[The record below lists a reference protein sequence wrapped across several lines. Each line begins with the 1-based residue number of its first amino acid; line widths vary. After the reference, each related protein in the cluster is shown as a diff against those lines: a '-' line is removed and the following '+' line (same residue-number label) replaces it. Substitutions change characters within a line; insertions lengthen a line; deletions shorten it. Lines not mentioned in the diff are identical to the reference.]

1 MSIMKG
7 DQQLRLTEVICK
19 FLYQRQVLDDRND
32 DSQKVESNRVSSVL
46 SDSKASIGKKKK
58 T

>member
-1 MSIMKG
+1 MSIMKR
-7 DQQLRLTEVICK
+7 DQQLTLTDVICK

-46 SDSKASIGKKKK
+46 SDSKASIDKKKK